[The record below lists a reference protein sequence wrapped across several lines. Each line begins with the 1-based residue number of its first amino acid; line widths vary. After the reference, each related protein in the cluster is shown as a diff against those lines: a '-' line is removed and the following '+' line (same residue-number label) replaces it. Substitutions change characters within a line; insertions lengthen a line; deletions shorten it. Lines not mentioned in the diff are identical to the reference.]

1 MFLAT
6 AGTRTGLSKS
16 AWRWATTFLFSGVQ
30 IGMRFFPYE
39 DTNGGS
45 ARSNISTLRDRNHQ
59 CLSLPRVAADSRAET
74 VDKNKKKKKRLW
86 KSPLCLQAVLILRMY
101 KHSTSWL
108 AGWLPGAVAE
118 RKGDVKFVITNLFLG
133 WLCLLLPYFRPHAF
147 AV

>member
-74 VDKNKKKKKRLW
+74 VDKNKKKKKKALEIP
-86 KSPLCLQAVLILRMY
+86 SLFAGGIDPSDVQTQYI
-101 KHSTSWL
+101 L
-108 AGWLPGAVAE
+108 AGRLATGSSS
-118 RKGDVKFVITNLFLG
+118 RKKRG
-133 WLCLLLPYFRPHAF
+133 C
-147 AV
+147 